1 MRFVDEATLEVA
13 AGNGGKG
20 CVSFLRMRFMPKGG
34 PNGGDGGRG
43 GNVILRASL
52 SQATLAD
59 QSYLRHIRAG
69 NGMPGQGSDKNGR
82 SGENKIISVPVG
94 TMATDVETGELLADL
109 VEDGQEVIL
118 ALGGQGG
125 LGNRH
130 FATSTNRTPRY
141 AQPGEPGES
150 LTVKLEL
157 KLLADVG
164 LVGLPNAGKSSLI
177 RALTQAR
184 PKVGDYPFTT
194 LTPHLGVAFSDDGD
208 PYTLADIPGLV
219 AGAHQGAGLGLRFLK
234 HVERT
239 KAFILVV
246 DLAGNDPL
254 ADLTVVQDELKAYGK
269 GLAQRTML
277 VAANK
282 MDLESDHEIADIF
295 TEEINRQGLQVIF
308 TSAVTGEGIDKLNH
322 ACLRLIREANK
333 EKAIEQ
339 S

>member
-1 MRFVDEATLEVA
+1 
-13 AGNGGKG
+13 
-20 CVSFLRMRFMPKGG
+20 
-34 PNGGDGGRG
+34 
-43 GNVILRASL
+43 
-52 SQATLAD
+52 LAD
-59 QSYLRHIRAG
+59 QSYLRHIRAD

-82 SGENKIISVPVG
+82 SGEDKIISVPVG
-94 TMATDVETGELLADL
+94 TIATNLETGEILADL
-109 VEDGQEVIL
+109 VQDGQEVIL
-118 ALGGQGG
+118 AKGGQGG
-125 LGNRH
+125 LGNKH
-130 FATSTNRTPRY
+130 FATATNRTPRY

-157 KLLADVG
+157 KLLADIG

-194 LTPHLGVAFSDDGD
+194 LTPHLGVAFSEDGE

-234 HVERT
+234 HIERT

-254 ADLTVVQDELKAYGK
+254 ADLEVIQNELKAYGK
-269 GLAQRTML
+269 GLSQRTML
-277 VAANK
+277 VAGNK
-282 MDLESDHEIADIF
+282 IDLESDHEIADIF
-295 TEEINRQGLQVIF
+295 TEETKRLGLLAIL
-308 TSAVTGEGIDKLNH
+308 TSAKTGQGVENLNR

-333 EKAIEQ
+333 ERAIEQ
-339 S
+339 G

>member
-1 MRFVDEATLEVA
+1 LEVA

-43 GNVILRASL
+43 GNVILRASH

-59 QSYLRHIRAG
+59 QSYLRHIRAD

-82 SGENKIISVPVG
+82 SGEDKIISVPVG
-94 TMATDVETGELLADL
+94 TIATNLETGEILADL
-109 VEDGQEVIL
+109 VQDGQEVIL
-118 ALGGQGG
+118 AKGGQGG
-125 LGNRH
+125 LGNKH
-130 FATSTNRTPRY
+130 FATATNRTPRY

-157 KLLADVG
+157 KLLADIG

-194 LTPHLGVAFSDDGD
+194 LTPHLGVAFSEDGE

-234 HVERT
+234 HIERT
-239 KAFILVV
+239 
-246 DLAGNDPL
+246 
-254 ADLTVVQDELKAYGK
+254 
-269 GLAQRTML
+269 
-277 VAANK
+277 
-282 MDLESDHEIADIF
+282 
-295 TEEINRQGLQVIF
+295 
-308 TSAVTGEGIDKLNH
+308 
-322 ACLRLIREANK
+322 
-333 EKAIEQ
+333 
-339 S
+339 